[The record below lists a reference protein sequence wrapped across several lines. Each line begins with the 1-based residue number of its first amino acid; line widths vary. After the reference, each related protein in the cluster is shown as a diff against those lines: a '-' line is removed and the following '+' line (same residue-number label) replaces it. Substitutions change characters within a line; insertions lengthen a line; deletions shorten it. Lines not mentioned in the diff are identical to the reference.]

1 MGEPTPIVRA
11 PGNVVPGQP
20 QAREGARED
29 SWAGSRPEASR
40 PARSAMPVTWADDR
54 ANEPFSEWVGEP
66 TPIVRAPAAPA
77 APAAPVAPVTSGEWV
92 GEPVPVTRKAE
103 SAAPAPRPQHNDWDG
118 DTFVPLDMTPR
129 PPVPAE
135 RVDRGER
142 GAARPAS
149 GTAPAGGAEQGR
161 RSAPVAPAAHT
172 RPPREAARTPLRGGA
187 DARPLAQPLSDNLTA
202 YIISDAGPASPVQP
216 ADNMVRERTVP
227 RGIAGDH
234 RPLAWPGVPQT
245 PPPAPPKPP
254 TTLPPLGATPKPA
267 PQRYANVGEPVPRPA
282 PAEAGQSGQPGSLP
296 FKELLDDFDAAAAG
310 ARRAFA
316 REHLDGVQ
324 HAARHIAMQ
333 ANHFGLRTLARV
345 AHCVE
350 AAAKAKDRDAVA
362 NLLPDLENV
371 VERNRIAMRDK

>member
-1 MGEPTPIVRA
+1 M
-11 PGNVVPGQP
+11 
-20 QAREGARED
+20 
-29 SWAGSRPEASR
+29 
-40 PARSAMPVTWADDR
+40 PATWADDR
-54 ANEPFSEWVGEP
+54 ADEPFSEWVGEP
-66 TPIVRAPAAPA
+66 TPIVRAPDVPAAPAASAAPA
-77 APAAPVAPVTSGEWV
+77 APAG
-92 GEPVPVTRKAE
+92 RK
-103 SAAPAPRPQHNDWDG
+103 QGNDWNG

-129 PPVPAE
+129 QSTPAE
-135 RVDRGER
+135 KADRGER

-149 GTAPAGGAEQGR
+149 GVVSGGEAGHGR
-161 RSAPVAPAAHT
+161 WSAPDASAPHA
-172 RPPREAARTPLRGGA
+172 RPHGEAVREPLRGGA
-187 DARPLAQPLSDNLTA
+187 SARPLAQPLSDNLTD
-202 YIISDAGPASPVQP
+202 YIISDTGSASSAQP
-216 ADNMVRERTVP
+216 ADNVAQEPAAP
-227 RGIAGDH
+227 RGIARDH

-245 PPPAPPKPP
+245 PRSAPPKPP
-254 TTLPPLGATPKPA
+254 ASLPPLAPSPKPA
-267 PQRYANVGEPVPRPA
+267 PQRYANVGEPMPRPA
-282 PAEAGQSGQPGSLP
+282 PAEAGQGGQPRSLP